1 MTQNKPSFLTA
12 QNISVISRGT
22 PILRG
27 LDFQARA
34 GEVTA
39 IAGPSGAGKSTLLKV
54 LSGDQAYGG
63 QVLLN
68 GQDLAGLS
76 LATQARLRAVLPQA
90 TPLAFPF
97 TVMEVVRLG
106 TSLAVDPDHVALQA
120 LHLVGLAGYEA
131 RYYQQLSGGEQQRVQ
146 LARVLCQVWEP
157 VQDASPRWLLLDEP
171 VSSLDIGHQLQ
182 VMEILRDFAARGGGV
197 VAVMHDL
204 NLTAMSAANIA
215 LVLDGQMLVQGAP
228 EEVFQDHH
236 LSRAYGCNLRVG
248 QVPATLPFVLPQTA
262 ADAGGAQARHA

>member
-1 MTQNKPSFLTA
+1 MTDTRTQLLTA
-12 QNISVISRGT
+12 RNITVKSRGDM
-22 PILRG
+22 ILRG
-27 LDFQARA
+27 LDFTARA

-54 LSGDQAYGG
+54 LSGDQPYDG
-63 QVLLN
+63 QVGLN
-68 GQDLAGLS
+68 GLDLAQLS
-76 LATQARLRAVLPQA
+76 LGAQARLRAVLPQA

-106 TSLAVDPDHVALQA
+106 TSLARDPNRVARQALQ
-120 LHLVGLAGYEA
+120 LVGLAGYEA

-157 VQDASPRWLLLDEP
+157 VVDNAPRWLLLDEP

-182 VMEILRDFAARGGGV
+182 VMGILRDFAHRGGGV

-204 NLTAMSAANIA
+204 NLTAMTAANIA
-215 LVLDGQMLVQGAP
+215 LVQGGRMLVQGPPA
-228 EEVFQDHH
+228 EVFQDQH
-236 LSRAYGCNLRVG
+236 LSRAYGCELRVG
-248 QVPATLPFVLPQTA
+248 QVPANLPFVLPQVA
-262 ADAGGAQARHA
+262 AALSEPLS